1 MNLRKRIWKIISDAC
16 VYFTVAEFFVLF
28 VATGFSELDPEAGG
42 GVGKYLSLGA
52 AALLFLGC
60 FLLSLLNLTFKLDL
74 SSSLRVL
81 IHFIGTTVAYSLV
94 FIVIPGV
101 YNDFGAIF
109 VRLGVFVI
117 IYAVGLLIGVI
128 VTSSKR
134 NHRADSIEYESQ
146 FGEFFD
152 KKNRNG

>member
-60 FLLSLLNLTFKLDL
+60 FLLSLLNLTFRLDPVVVAACADTFHWHDR
-74 SSSLRVL
+74 SLFAG
-81 IHFIGTTVAYSLV
+81 IHSHPRRI
-94 FIVIPGV
+94 
-101 YNDFGAIF
+101 
-109 VRLGVFVI
+109 
-117 IYAVGLLIGVI
+117 
-128 VTSSKR
+128 
-134 NHRADSIEYESQ
+134 Q
-146 FGEFFD
+146 
-152 KKNRNG
+152 

>member
-1 MNLRKRIWKIISDAC
+1 M
-16 VYFTVAEFFVLF
+16 
-28 VATGFSELDPEAGG
+28 
-42 GVGKYLSLGA
+42 
-52 AALLFLGC
+52 
-60 FLLSLLNLTFKLDL
+60 
-74 SSSLRVL
+74 L

>member
-1 MNLRKRIWKIISDAC
+1 MNLFRRIRKIISDAC
-16 VYFTVAEFFVLF
+16 VYFTVAEFFVLL

-42 GVGKYLSLGA
+42 GVGKFLSLGA
-52 AALLFLGC
+52 AALIFLGC
-60 FLLSLLNLTFKLDL
+60 LILSLLNLVFRLDL

-81 IHFIGTTVAYSLV
+81 IHFIGTSIAYSLV
-94 FIVIPGV
+94 FIVIPGA

-109 VRLGVFVI
+109 VRLGVFVV
-117 IYAVGLLIGVI
+117 IYAIGLLIGII
-128 VTSSKR
+128 VTSAKR
-134 NHRADSIEYESQ
+134 NRRADTIEYESQ